1 MTDSEK
7 WAIWTLGVLALTI
20 IAFFTF
26 VALLGSGPASQSVFA
41 LLALTAVPASSR
53 RHFKGR
59 VFDEREKDI
68 AGKAMLASF
77 GAIWVA
83 FVAVVVI
90 LGFVK
95 GWDATLSLP
104 MWKLSSILYW
114 SMMLLLAV
122 QAVTTLV
129 LYRKGGHVWR

>member
-41 LLALTAVPASSR
+41 LLALTSIPSSSR
-53 RHFKGR
+53 RVFKGR
-59 VFDEREKDI
+59 VFDEREKEI
-68 AGKAMLASF
+68 AGKAMLASLR
-77 GAIWVA
+77 AVWAA
-83 FVAVVVI
+83 FIAVVMI

-95 GWDATLSLP
+95 GWSATLSLP
-104 MWKLSSILYW
+104 MWMLSSTLLW
-114 SMMLLLAV
+114 STMLVLAV

-129 LYRKGGHVWR
+129 LYRRGNHA

>member
-7 WAIWTLGVLALTI
+7 WAIWTLGVLALTT

-41 LLALTAVPASSR
+41 LLALTSIPSSSR
-53 RHFKGR
+53 RVFKGR
-59 VFDEREKDI
+59 VFDEREKEI
-68 AGKAMLASF
+68 AGKAMLASLR
-77 GAIWVA
+77 AIWAA
-83 FVAVVVI
+83 FIAVVMI

-95 GWDATLSLP
+95 GWNATLSLP
-104 MWKLSSILYW
+104 MWMLSSTLLW
-114 SMMLLLAV
+114 STMLVLAV

-129 LYRKGGHVWR
+129 LYRRGNHA

>member
-41 LLALTAVPASSR
+41 LLALTSIPSSSR
-53 RHFKGR
+53 RVFKGR
-59 VFDEREKDI
+59 VFDEREKEI
-68 AGKAMLASF
+68 AGKAMLASLR
-77 GAIWVA
+77 AIWAA
-83 FVAVVVI
+83 FIAVVMI

-95 GWDATLSLP
+95 GWNATLSLP
-104 MWKLSSILYW
+104 MWMLSSTLLW
-114 SMMLLLAV
+114 SAVLVLAV

-129 LYRKGGHVWR
+129 LYRRGNHA

>member
-7 WAIWTLGVLALTI
+7 WAIWTLGVLALTT

-41 LLALTAVPASSR
+41 LLALTSIPSSSR
-53 RHFKGR
+53 RVFKGR
-59 VFDEREKDI
+59 VFDEREKEI
-68 AGKAMLASF
+68 AGKAMLASLR
-77 GAIWVA
+77 AIWAA
-83 FVAVVVI
+83 FIAVVMI

-95 GWDATLSLP
+95 GWNATLSLP
-104 MWKLSSILYW
+104 MWMLSSTLLW
-114 SMMLLLAV
+114 SAVLVLAV

-129 LYRKGGHVWR
+129 LYRRGNHA

>member
-7 WAIWTLGVLALTI
+7 WAIWTLGVLALTT

-41 LLALTAVPASSR
+41 LLALTSIPSSSR
-53 RHFKGR
+53 RVFKGR
-59 VFDEREKDI
+59 VFDEREKEI
-68 AGKAMLASF
+68 AGKAMLASLR
-77 GAIWVA
+77 AVWAA
-83 FVAVVVI
+83 FIAVVMI

-95 GWDATLSLP
+95 GWSATLSLP
-104 MWKLSSILYW
+104 MWMLSSTLLW
-114 SMMLLLAV
+114 SAVLVLAV

-129 LYRKGGHVWR
+129 LYRRGNHA

>member
-41 LLALTAVPASSR
+41 LLALTSIPSSSR
-53 RHFKGR
+53 RVFKGR
-59 VFDEREKDI
+59 VFDEREKEI
-68 AGKAMLASF
+68 AGKAMLASLR
-77 GAIWVA
+77 AIWAA
-83 FVAVVVI
+83 FIAVVMI

-95 GWDATLSLP
+95 GWNATLSLP
-104 MWKLSSILYW
+104 MWMLSSALLW
-114 SMMLLLAV
+114 STMLVLAV

-129 LYRKGGHVWR
+129 LYRMGNHA

>member
-41 LLALTAVPASSR
+41 LLALTSIPSSSR
-53 RHFKGR
+53 RVFKGR
-59 VFDEREKDI
+59 VFDEREKEI
-68 AGKAMLASF
+68 AGKAMLASLR
-77 GAIWVA
+77 AIWAA
-83 FVAVVVI
+83 FIAVVMI

-95 GWDATLSLP
+95 GWNATLSLP
-104 MWKLSSILYW
+104 MWMLSSALLW
-114 SMMLLLAV
+114 STMLVLAV

-129 LYRKGGHVWR
+129 LYRRGNHA

>member
-7 WAIWTLGVLALTI
+7 WAIWTLGVLALTT

-41 LLALTAVPASSR
+41 LLALTSIPSSSR
-53 RHFKGR
+53 RVFKGR
-59 VFDEREKDI
+59 VFDEREKEI
-68 AGKAMLASF
+68 AGKAMLASLR
-77 GAIWVA
+77 AVWAA
-83 FVAVVVI
+83 FIAVVMI

-95 GWDATLSLP
+95 GWNATLSLP
-104 MWKLSSILYW
+104 MWMLSSTLLW
-114 SMMLLLAV
+114 SAVLVLAV

-129 LYRKGGHVWR
+129 LYRMGNHA

>member
-41 LLALTAVPASSR
+41 LLALTSIPSSSR
-53 RHFKGR
+53 RVFKGR
-59 VFDEREKDI
+59 VFDEREKEI
-68 AGKAMLASF
+68 AGKAMLASLR
-77 GAIWVA
+77 AVWAA
-83 FVAVVVI
+83 FIAVVMI

-95 GWDATLSLP
+95 GWSATLSLP
-104 MWKLSSILYW
+104 MWMLSSALLW
-114 SMMLLLAV
+114 STMLVLAV

-129 LYRKGGHVWR
+129 LYRMGNHA

>member
-20 IAFFTF
+20 AAFFTF

-53 RHFKGR
+53 RHFKGW
-59 VFDEREKDI
+59 VFDEREKEI
-68 AGKAMLASF
+68 AGKAMLASLRTTW
-77 GAIWVA
+77 AA
-83 FVAVVVI
+83 FIAGVMI

-104 MWKLSSILYW
+104 MWMLSSTLLW
-114 SMMLLLAV
+114 STMLVLAV
-122 QAVTTLV
+122 QAVSTLV
-129 LYRKGGHVWR
+129 LYRRGSDAWR